1 MSILSRR
8 DRGTDPASR
17 RFARMDRVFEEWMRS
32 LPMRRPFGLGWDWPG
47 EDLIRIDEYRDGD
60 VQVVRAELPGVD
72 PQRDI
77 EVTVAGGVL
86 RINAERRIEQ
96 EDERKGYTR
105 HEIHRGTLTRT
116 IPLAEGVDE
125 SSVTATYRNGILE
138 VRVPVPE
145 QGPAAEPTRIPVTTA

>member
-77 EVTVAGGVL
+77 EVTVTGGVL
-86 RINAERRIEQ
+86 RINAERRTEQ

-105 HEIHRGTLTRT
+105 HEIHRGTLTRS
-116 IPLAEGVDE
+116 IPLAEGVDP
-125 SSVTATYRNGILE
+125 SSVTAAYRNGILE

-145 QGPAAEPTRIPVTTA
+145 QGPAAEPTRIAVTTA